1 MKGLMRLFEQRI
13 RGIRLI
19 ELVGL
24 LLVFGLIFWVCVSKA
39 REGEDIRRIN
49 ELDRQIATE
58 QAAVDTLRIKVA
70 QLERP
75 GRLEQLAVEYL
86 GMKPTDPN
94 HEARLESLG
103 EISRA
108 TSKAVSPVST
118 IVPAPPLRAAPASAG
133 PADDLITV
141 APARKAPEVAS
152 AAGRTGGR

>member
-1 MKGLMRLFEQRI
+1 MNGLMRLFEQRV

-24 LLVFGLIFWVCVSKA
+24 VLVFGLIFWVCVSKA
-39 REGEDIRRIN
+39 REGEDVRRMN
-49 ELDRQIATE
+49 DLDRQIAAE
-58 QAAVDTLRIKVA
+58 QEAVDGLKIQVA

-75 GRLEQLAVEYL
+75 GRLEQLAIEYL

-108 TSKAVSPVST
+108 GSQPISTVST
-118 IVPAPPLRAAPASAG
+118 IAPAPPRPVTAPAN
-133 PADDLITV
+133 PADDLIAV
-141 APARKAPEVAS
+141 APRQAPEVAS
-152 AAGRTGGR
+152 AAARRGGR

>member
-1 MKGLMRLFEQRI
+1 MNGLMRLFEQRV

-24 LLVFGLIFWVCVSKA
+24 VLVFGLILWVCVSKA
-39 REGEDIRRIN
+39 REGEDVRRMN
-49 ELDRQIATE
+49 DLDRQIAEE
-58 QAAVDTLRIKVA
+58 QEAVNGLKIQVA

-75 GRLEQLAVEYL
+75 GRLEQLAIQYL

-103 EISRA
+103 EISR
-108 TSKAVSPVST
+108 SGSQPISPAST
-118 IVPAPPLRAAPASAG
+118 IAPPPPKPAVAPPNPS
-133 PADDLITV
+133 DDLITV

-152 AAGRTGGR
+152 AAAHTGGR

>member
-1 MKGLMRLFEQRI
+1 MNGLMRLFEQRI

-49 ELDRQIATE
+49 ELDRQIAAE
-58 QAAVDTLRIKVA
+58 QAAVDSLRIKVA

-86 GMKPTDPN
+86 GMRPTDPS

-108 TSKAVSPVST
+108 TSKPMSPASVT
-118 IVPAPPLRAAPASAG
+118 APAPPEPASAG
-133 PADDLITV
+133 AADDLITV
-141 APARKAPEVAS
+141 APARRAPEVAS
-152 AAGRTGGR
+152 ADNRRGGRP